1 MKSMSVSENASENKG
16 ENGISSKSDARVYEL
31 GYLLVPSIKEE
42 DLTIHYGNIK
52 EMVTSFGGEVIADEM
67 PKMLPLAYTMEK
79 VVSNIRHKHNSA
91 YFGWTKFYMDG
102 GKVAEM
108 KAKLDLDPNIVRF
121 LLIKTVKENTVASK
135 RFMRED
141 RGVRRPLQKKDKDS
155 SEPVPE
161 INKEEVDKEIDAM
174 VAAV

>member
-1 MKSMSVSENASENKG
+1 MKAMSVSENVSENKG
-16 ENGISSKSDARVYEL
+16 EKEISAAKDARVYEL
-31 GYLLVPSIKEE
+31 GYLLVPTIKEE
-42 DLTIHYGNIK
+42 DIAVHYGNIK
-52 EMVTSFGGEVIADEM
+52 ELVVSLGGEVIADEM
-67 PKMLPLAYTMEK
+67 PKMLPLAYTIQK

-102 GKVAEM
+102 AKVLQM

-121 LLIKTVKENTVASK
+121 LLIKTVKENTIASK
-135 RFMRED
+135 RFIRDE
-141 RGVRRPLQKKDKDS
+141 RSPRRPMKKDKDS
-155 SEPVPE
+155 EPVVE